1 VLNKTFWVPAGHV
14 KVAFSFILERISKK
28 YESFGCFLSGV
39 GRTFGRTLQL
49 IKVTAFD
56 IQYIAKIN

>member
-1 VLNKTFWVPAGHV
+1 
-14 KVAFSFILERISKK
+14 VAFSFILERISKK

-56 IQYIAKIN
+56 IQYIAKIK